1 MKFRKLKRLF
11 ITREHHPA
19 SAEILKYR
27 GYKHIILH
35 NIEQYDSLMSA
46 GGILGDSLW
55 DDFLNNQ
62 RCLEHCLK
70 HIEELKNNYK
80 YNTEVSKRHRI
91 RFY

>member
-11 ITREHHPA
+11 STHKHHPA

-27 GYKHIILH
+27 GYKHIIQR
-35 NIEQYDSLMSA
+35 NIKHYDSLMK

-55 DDFLNNQ
+55 DDYFNNK
-62 RCLEHCLK
+62 RCLDHCLK

-80 YNTEVSKRHRI
+80 YNTEVSRTHRI
-91 RFY
+91 RFI